1 MFYIHKQGGFLL
13 CNIKGMCYAIKVI
26 KWIAADWA
34 NSYMSGELG
43 LCLLIDSCFY
53 LKKSGGML

>member
-1 MFYIHKQGGFLL
+1 MYKET
-13 CNIKGMCYAIKVI
+13 CYAIKAI

-34 NSYMSGELG
+34 DSYMSGELG

-53 LKKSGGML
+53 LKKLRGML